1 MINVNEEYQKW
12 LSEPSLPSYLKEQ
25 LENMSQEEIYDAFYA
40 DLEFGTAGIR
50 GVLGPGTN
58 RLNVY
63 IVRKATV
70 GFAKYLIEKFP
81 SSLDRGVVISHDN
94 RHFSRDFT
102 LEAAKVL
109 NSYGIKAFIFDS
121 LRPTPE
127 LSYAVRYKNALAGI
141 MITASHNPPEYNGY
155 KVYDENGCQLVPQKI
170 ARLVEI
176 ISSLGDAID
185 VKYGGESSITET
197 LNSDVDEAYVK
208 DVLSIQLNPELSK
221 KDFKIVFSPQHG
233 CSLERAKDV
242 FNALGYDVTYVE
254 EQCIHNPDFNAT
266 KSPNP
271 ELPEAFELSIEYAK
285 RVNADLIINTDPDA
299 DRLGVAFKDKNGE
312 YVLHTGNQ
320 TGALLIN
327 YVLGERAKRGLLK
340 PNSTIFD
347 TIVTSSFG
355 EEIAAKYGVKTE
367 HLLTGFKFIGDKI
380 HEYEISEEK
389 TYEFGYE
396 ESYGYLIGTFV
407 RDKDSLQAIVM
418 ACEMAN
424 YYLKQGQTLDVVYT
438 ELEEELSFHHDKLY
452 SIYFKGEGGKG
463 VMAQILNTLR
473 MKPIE
478 SIDGSKLVKYED
490 YQVRERYDAK
500 GKVIGEINLPKSNVL
515 KFYFKDGST
524 IAVRPSGTEPK
535 CKFYYGAVAASA
547 EQING
552 KTARMHE
559 EVLKLLNIDA

>member
-1 MINVNEEYQKW
+1 MTNVNEEYQKW
-12 LSEPSLPSYLKEQ
+12 LNEPSLPSYLKEQ

-127 LSYAVRYKNALAGI
+127 LSYAVRYKNAIAGI

-176 ISSLGDAID
+176 ISTLGDAID
-185 VKYGGESSITET
+185 IKYGDGSSITET

-233 CSLERAKDV
+233 CSLDRAKDV

-254 EQCIHNPDFNAT
+254 EQCTHNPDFNAT

-327 YVLGERAKRGLLK
+327 YILGERAKRGLLK

-380 HEYEISEEK
+380 HEYEISGEK

-424 YYLKQGQTLDVVYT
+424 YYLKQGKTLDVVFT

-535 CKFYYGAVAASA
+535 CKFYYGAVASSA

>member
-1 MINVNEEYQKW
+1 MTNVNEEYQKW
-12 LSEPSLPSYLKEQ
+12 LNEPSLPSYLKEQ

-176 ISSLGDAID
+176 ISTLGDAID
-185 VKYGGESSITET
+185 VKYGGGSSITET

-233 CSLERAKDV
+233 CSLDRAKDV

-254 EQCIHNPDFNAT
+254 EQCTHNPDFNAT

-327 YVLGERAKRGLLK
+327 YILGERAKRGLLK

-424 YYLKQGQTLDVVYT
+424 YYLKQGKTLDVVFT

-535 CKFYYGAVAASA
+535 CKFYYGAVASSA

>member
-1 MINVNEEYQKW
+1 MTNVNEEYQKW
-12 LSEPSLPSYLKEQ
+12 LNEPSLPSYLKEQ

-127 LSYAVRYKNALAGI
+127 LSYAVRYKNAIAGI

-176 ISSLGDAID
+176 ISTLGDAID
-185 VKYGGESSITET
+185 IKYGDGSSITET

-233 CSLERAKDV
+233 CSLDRAKDV

-254 EQCIHNPDFNAT
+254 EQCTHNPDFNAT

-327 YVLGERAKRGLLK
+327 YILGERAKRGLLK

-424 YYLKQGQTLDVVYT
+424 YYLKQGKTLDVVFT

-535 CKFYYGAVAASA
+535 CKFYYGAVASSA